1 MGGLSAC
8 PFCGTVLGP
17 EETVCPQCGRPVA
30 SLKAVNVLE
39 SNPGPRTDVPL
50 SANPSQ
56 SGVLR
61 LTLEKPTFLPERYE
75 VQRLLGHGGMGAVY
89 LCHDKQL
96 DRPVAI
102 KIMTDKFRA
111 SAQGETRFM
120 REARAQAIVNHTNV
134 STILNFGVS
143 PDGKCFLVM
152 EYLEGEDLRQFMRRQ
167 GRLDPLLSCE
177 LMRQACEGLQEAHV
191 CGLVHRDLKP
201 SNLMIVKDHKG
212 QPWVKIL
219 DLGLAKIVGGQTD
232 LMTITLDTA
241 AALIGTPAYM
251 SPEQVAGSTVDCR
264 ADLYSIGVV
273 FYEMLAGRLPFESES
288 LSGWLYQHLHE
299 MPLLPSAHNPD
310 LAKYP
315 RLEKLTMAMLA
326 KHPEDRPQSAAEIVV
341 TLKSVISGKP
351 GTDILYNDVRRGA
364 DQAGASGG
372 QTAADSGSRKAPGSG
387 TSPAI
392 SSGRGSGG
400 GIGGGISAGSPSR
413 AQVKISSVPAADRSR
428 PVPPPAGNLPGNVTR
443 RPFSGGAIVPKLP
456 ASMSGGSARMPGIVR
471 APASGGPAAAL
482 ARFSN
487 PTAPVRTAKSG
498 LYSVSAVSG
507 LEPDQA
513 LKMYRE
519 THAEALKC
527 QTDGNWKEALKDWLR
542 VQALAEMYPGLE
554 QAQSELKEARRQ
566 VNFEEALGKSAAAA
580 AKGDWQNA
588 DEILTQI
595 AGPVLESRLEQARV
609 TLPPRLVAAWLA
621 LAAARIRALPEGDL
635 RRDLSVRYT
644 VICAASGD
652 MPGAINFLDASP
664 RKPEIRIVSL
674 SQALVESVRRGRSEG
689 LRPYIERLK
698 NDLGQVADPAERG
711 KASLEVGRAFAVYGD
726 IETAGQIFR
735 DASKYFSEALA
746 QGIPISVADVA
757 QNSDTRPY
765 RPAHTQSLPS
775 PSASGKFGSPAKIVR
790 SSWLAALG
798 ALADA
803 QAEAGLID
811 DCLKTASQ
819 VDDPWTKALMFSQLV
834 QSFTRAGRHELAE
847 RQTQAITFAL
857 PKTQALRAIAISK
870 VYLED
875 LVSAEEILAAIST
888 PAEQL
893 PIYGVLAVYHA
904 LRKDPTRP
912 RTLIANLLMA
922 SKKVNGS
929 LPRFNALCAA
939 AEPMLSAGFNDM
951 ARSVVDEAMQM
962 IPSVDDPAERLRCI
976 LHLCKLKEQR
986 RDPTQSTTRTISA
999 ANKPATHLIDPLRQA
1014 LFTARQLRNGQDR
1027 LGCLEALGIRVA
1039 AANVSLLS
1047 TELLNA
1053 FRDEQ
1058 DQAAIYIGLAG
1069 GMI

>member
-1 MGGLSAC
+1 
-8 PFCGTVLGP
+8 
-17 EETVCPQCGRPVA
+17 
-30 SLKAVNVLE
+30 
-39 SNPGPRTDVPL
+39 
-50 SANPSQ
+50 
-56 SGVLR
+56 
-61 LTLEKPTFLPERYE
+61 
-75 VQRLLGHGGMGAVY
+75 MGAVY

-96 DRPVAI
+96 ERPVAI

-111 SAQGETRFM
+111 SAQGESRFM

-152 EYLEGEDLRQFMRRQ
+152 EYLEGEDLRQYMKRQ
-167 GRLDPLLSCE
+167 GQLDPMLSCE
-177 LMRQACEGLQEAHV
+177 LMRQACEGLQEAHA

-251 SPEQVAGSTVDCR
+251 SPEQVAGSMVDCR

-273 FYEMLAGRLPFESES
+273 LYEMLAGRLPFESES
-288 LSGWLYQHLHE
+288 LAGWLYQHLHE
-299 MPLLPSAHNPD
+299 TPLLPSAHNPEM
-310 LAKYP
+310 LKYS

-341 TLKSVISGKP
+341 TLKSVLSGKP
-351 GTDILYNDVRRGA
+351 GTDILYKDARKGSDRA
-364 DQAGASGG
+364 SASGG
-372 QTAADSGSRKAPGSG
+372 QTASDSGSRKAPISG
-387 TSPAI
+387 MSPAVTTA
-392 SSGRGSGG
+392 SG
-400 GIGGGISAGSPSR
+400 SAHASPAR
-413 AQVKISSVPAADRSR
+413 ALVKLSSVPAADRSR
-428 PVPPPAGNLPGNVTR
+428 PAPPPVGNMPGNMTR
-443 RPFSGGAIVPKLP
+443 RPFTGGPLAPKMI
-456 ASMSGGSARMPGIVR
+456 ASATGSQPRMPGIVR
-471 APASGGPAAAL
+471 APASGGTAPAL

-487 PTAPVRTAKSG
+487 PAAPVRTQKSG
-498 LYSVSAVSG
+498 LYSVSSISG
-507 LEPDQA
+507 LEPEQA
-513 LKMYRE
+513 RKMYEE

-527 QTDGNWKEALKDWLR
+527 QTEGTWKEALKHWLR
-542 VQALAEMYPGLE
+542 VQALAEIYQGLE
-554 QAQSELKEARRQ
+554 QVQTEIKEARRQ
-566 VNFEEALGKSAAAA
+566 VSFEDALAKSEAAA
-580 AKGDWQNA
+580 AKGDWQIA

-595 AGPVLESRLEQARV
+595 AGPVLEPRLEQARI
-609 TLPPRLVAAWLA
+609 TLPTRLVYAWLS

-652 MPGAINFLDASP
+652 MPGAINFLDATP

-698 NDLGQVADPAERG
+698 NDLNLVTDPAERG

-726 IETAGQIFR
+726 LENAAQIFR
-735 DASKYFSEALA
+735 EASKYFSEALVK
-746 QGIPISVADVA
+746 GIPISVADSM
-757 QNSDTRPY
+757 QNPDARPY
-765 RPAHTQSLPS
+765 RPSHTQTLSA
-775 PSASGKFGSPAKIVR
+775 PSASGKFGSPAKLVR
-790 SSWLAALG
+790 SSWLTALG

-803 QAEAGLID
+803 QADAGLID

-819 VDDPWTKALMFSQLV
+819 VDDPWTKALMLSQLV

-847 RQTQAITFAL
+847 RQAQAITFAL

-875 LVSAEEILAAIST
+875 LVGAEELLAAIST

-904 LRKDPTRP
+904 LRKDPSRP
-912 RTLIANLLMA
+912 RTLIATLLMT

-962 IPSVDDPAERLRCI
+962 IPTIDDPAERLRCI

-1014 LFTARQLRNGQDR
+1014 LFTARQLRNEQDR
-1027 LGCLEALGIRVA
+1027 MGCLEALGTRVS

-1047 TELLNA
+1047 TEMLNA

-1058 DQAAIYIGLAG
+1058 DQASIYIGLAG